1 MESEQSL
8 PPIEAGPQT
17 FNEKIVELRKR
28 MGFFTFD
35 KTNSGQGYK
44 YVSAAA
50 VIRKLQLEMN
60 ALGLY
65 AHVHSEP
72 VHHQAIV
79 LGTDS
84 EDSDEKTA
92 SKSHTEKLKTYA
104 VVKVNLQVTD
114 GEGHGVVWQGQGS
127 GIDSGDK
134 AVMKAST
141 AAYKY
146 AIAHGLQ
153 LAWGAEDPEG
163 DPSTDGPSYASVKRA
178 IKAAKTPADLEGI
191 KSDLLSLR
199 GDIKPEKYN
208 ELAKLFKE
216 KQ

>member
-1 MESEQSL
+1 MESEQNS
-8 PPIEAGPQT
+8 QT
-17 FNEKIVELRKR
+17 EEEVTFADKIIELRRR

-35 KTNSGQGYK
+35 STNSGQGYK

-50 VIRKLQLEMN
+50 IIRKLQTEMN
-60 ALGLY
+60 ELGLY

-72 VHHQAIV
+72 VHNQAVV
-79 LGTDS
+79 LGRDDQEGEGIGLT
-84 EDSDEKTA
+84 
-92 SKSHTEKLKTYA
+92 KSHTEKLKTYA

-114 GEGHGVVWQGQGS
+114 GQGNGVIWQGQGS

-153 LAWGAEDPEG
+153 LAWGAEDPEADG
-163 DPSTDGPSYASVKRA
+163 STDGPTYASVKRA
-178 IKAAKTPADLEGI
+178 IKGANTPEKMNDIKADLLE
-191 KSDLLSLR
+191 LR
-199 GDIKPEKYN
+199 GSIKAEKYN
-208 ELAKLFKE
+208 ELVKLYKE
-216 KQ
+216 NQ